1 MKSAIHYFSLLLGV
15 AILTA
20 CAVPKS
26 MRVDSGASPKYE
38 DESVRFRTTYYFRV
52 VSLCEGEV
60 DTRSNRMIETDSLYR
75 FRMTGKAGELANK
88 IHFESGIL
96 HKNIIDP
103 FGTII
108 RYDEETGRAYV
119 ASHDD
124 VQRESKRKMLL
135 GEINEYLKLLDNEKL
150 KNEEVK
156 KAYQQ
161 LIETNLNSIKGLN
174 PVQVNS
180 DSDADHLPK
189 DSKNIPK
196 TKPTNL
202 KANADNNSKKDE
214 EGKCKA
220 GSKRQAFQIL
230 GPQGMATFDQD
241 QRLILSMSSN
251 ATPLVSMLK
260 EMANRMMP
268 RPATTTENLLLITQE
283 RLKLSNT
290 ERELFNLSGEV
301 DKPGSRGMTPTA
313 MGQKVLNVFQEVK

>member
-1 MKSAIHYFSLLLGV
+1 MKSIIHYFSLLLGV
-15 AILTA
+15 AILAA

-75 FRMTGKAGELANK
+75 FRMTGKAGEFANK

-135 GEINEYLKLLDNEKL
+135 GEINEYLKLLDNDKLTNEK
-150 KNEEVK
+150 VK
-156 KAYQQ
+156 TTYQD
-161 LIETNLNSIKGLN
+161 LIQANLDSIKGLN
-174 PVQVNS
+174 PVQPVSDSNTDFTLENSKSNPKSKPINPADSTENNS
-180 DSDADHLPK
+180 D
-189 DSKNIPK
+189 KNK
-196 TKPTNL
+196 
-202 KANADNNSKKDE
+202 
-214 EGKCKA
+214 GKCKA
-220 GSKRQAFQIL
+220 DSKRQAFQIL

-241 QRLILSMSSN
+241 QRLILSMSTN
-251 ATPLVSMLK
+251 AKPLISTLK
-260 EMANRMMP
+260 ELANRMMP
-268 RPATTTENLLLITQE
+268 RPANTTENLLLITQE

-290 ERELFNLSGEV
+290 ERELFSLDGEV
-301 DKPGSRGMTPTA
+301 AKPGSGGMTPTT
-313 MGQKVLNVFQEVK
+313 MGDKVIKVFGEVK

>member
-1 MKSAIHYFSLLLGV
+1 LKSIIHYFSLLLGV

-135 GEINEYLKLLDNEKL
+135 GEINEYLKLLDNDKLTNEK
-150 KNEEVK
+150 VK
-156 KAYQQ
+156 TTYQD
-161 LIETNLNSIKGLN
+161 LIQANLDSIKGLN

-180 DSDADHLPK
+180 DSNGNPKSKPGNPK
-189 DSKNIPK
+189 DSTEK
-196 TKPTNL
+196 
-202 KANADNNSKKDE
+202 NADKDKGNSKAD
-214 EGKCKA
+214 
-220 GSKRQAFQIL
+220 SKRQAFQIL
-230 GPQGMATFDQD
+230 GPQGMSTFDQD
-241 QRLILSMSSN
+241 QRLILSMSTN
-251 ATPLVSMLK
+251 AKPLVSMLK
-260 EMANRMMP
+260 EMANRMIP
-268 RPATTTENLLLITQE
+268 RPTNTNENLLLITQE

-290 ERELFNLSGEV
+290 ERELFNLDGEV
-301 DKPGSRGMTPTA
+301 AKPGSGGMTPTT
-313 MGQKVLNVFQEVK
+313 MGDKVIKVFGGVK